1 MTEGRTRGIPA
12 VAYFS
17 MEVGFE
23 STIPTYSGGLGVL
36 AGDTLKAAADLSLP
50 VTGVSLVHRKGYFRQ
65 TLAKSGAQTEEPD
78 TWKPEEHLEAVEPT
92 VSVVLEGRPITV
104 RAWRR
109 RIGRED
115 GGQIWLYLLDTD
127 VDKNHADDRTLTD
140 HLYGGDLR
148 YRLKQEAVLGIG
160 GVMLL
165 RALGHDLRVCH
176 MNEGHS
182 ALLALAL
189 LEGDMAAGM
198 TQDEAIEEVR
208 QRCVFTTH
216 TPVPAGHDVF
226 PLDLVSEVLG
236 EERVERLRS
245 AACLHEETL
254 NMTHL
259 GLQLSRYVNGVAM
272 RHQQVSALMFP
283 DYRIRSITNGV
294 HAPTWVAPSFAEL
307 YDRRIPEWR
316 TDRFN
321 FRYAIAIPR
330 AEIKAAHDASKA
342 ELIGEVRQRAGV
354 ELAHDAF
361 TIGFARRA
369 TAYKRAMLLFT
380 DLERLRRIARDVGP
394 LQVLY
399 AGKAHPKDAGG
410 KDLIKRIFAAAK
422 ELGDDVR
429 VVYLENYDMR
439 LGGLLTAGVDVWL
452 NTPQKPQE
460 ASGTSGMKAA
470 LNGVPSLSVL
480 DGWWIEGHAEGV
492 TGWSVGNGWRVD
504 SDSALEAES
513 LYTKLE
519 TKLLPLYYQ
528 DPAEYLRVRRSAIA
542 LNGSFFNAQRMMLQ
556 YAAEAYGLGHA
567 LITQPAPR

>member
-1 MTEGRTRGIPA
+1 MEEESNARGTPA

-23 STIPTYSGGLGVL
+23 SGIPTYSGGLGVL

-50 VTGVSLVHRKGYFRQ
+50 VSGVSLIHRKGYFRQ
-65 TLAKSGAQTEEPD
+65 SLGARGAQRELPD
-78 TWKPEEHLEAVEPT
+78 EWNPADHLEAVPET
-92 VSVVLEGRPITV
+92 VSITLESRNVVI

-109 RIGRED
+109 SIGRE
-115 GGQIWLYLLDTD
+115 GGGRIWLYLLDTALPE
-127 VDKNHADDRTLTD
+127 NAPEDRKLTD
-140 HLYGGDLR
+140 QLYGGDRR
-148 YRLKQEAVLGIG
+148 YRLMQESVLGIG

-189 LEGDMAAGM
+189 LESTTADGLS
-198 TQDEAIEEVR
+198 QEEAIEEVR
-208 QRCVFTTH
+208 RHCVFTTH

-226 PLDLVSEVLG
+226 PIALVEQVLG
-236 EERVERLRS
+236 SERTERLRTFG
-245 AACLHEETL
+245 CLQGEAL

-259 GLQLSRYVNGVAM
+259 GLHLSRYVNGVAM

-283 DYRIRSITNGV
+283 DYRIRSITNGI
-294 HAPTWVAPSFAEL
+294 HAPTWAAPSFAEL
-307 YDRRIPEWR
+307 FDRRIPEWR

-321 FRYAIAIPR
+321 LRYAIAIPR
-330 AEIKAAHDASKA
+330 AEIRAAHQRAKA
-342 ELIGEVRQRAGV
+342 DFIEEVQSRAGV
-354 ELAHDAF
+354 TLDPDAF

-369 TAYKRAMLLFT
+369 TAYKRATLLFT
-380 DLERLRRIARDVGP
+380 DPDRLRRITREVGP
-394 LQVLY
+394 LQIVF
-399 AGKAHPKDAGG
+399 AGKAHPQDEGG
-410 KDLIKRIFAAAK
+410 KAMIKRIFAVARA
-422 ELGDDVR
+422 LRQDVNI
-429 VVYLENYDMR
+429 VYLENYDMR
-439 LGGLLTAGVDVWL
+439 LGGLMTAGVDLWL

-480 DGWWIEGHAEGV
+480 DGWWIEGHVEGA
-492 TGWSVGNGWRVD
+492 TGWSIGDGWQTE
-504 SDSALEAES
+504 SDSGAEAES
-513 LYTKLE
+513 LYAKLE
-519 TKLLPLYYQ
+519 SRILPLYYEQ
-528 DPAEYLRVRRSAIA
+528 PDEFARVMRSAIA

-567 LITQPAPR
+567 IVSAP

>member
-1 MTEGRTRGIPA
+1 MTESSGTRGVPA

-23 STIPTYSGGLGVL
+23 SSIPTYSGGLGVL

-65 TLAKSGAQTEEPD
+65 SLGTRGLQREAAD
-78 TWKPEEHLEAVEPT
+78 TWNPEQLLEPVERT
-92 VSVVLEGRPITV
+92 ISITLEGRPITV
-104 RAWRR
+104 RAWRKR
-109 RIGRED
+109 LGRED
-115 GGQIWLYLLDTD
+115 GGRIWLYLLDTD
-127 VDKNHADDRTLTD
+127 LPENAAEDRTLTD

-148 YRLKQEAVLGIG
+148 YRLMQEAVLGIG
-160 GVMLL
+160 GVMML

-189 LEGDMAAGM
+189 LESDMASGM
-198 TQDEAIEEVR
+198 SQDDAIEEVR

-216 TPVPAGHDVF
+216 TPVPAGHDAF
-226 PLDLVSEVLG
+226 PLDMVEKVLG
-236 EERVERLRS
+236 TERTERLRS
-245 AACLHEETL
+245 AGALHGEKL

-259 GLQLSRYVNGVAM
+259 GLHLSRYVNGVAM
-272 RHQQVSALMFP
+272 RHQQVSASMFP
-283 DYRIRSITNGV
+283 EYRIRSITNGV
-294 HAPTWVAPSFAEL
+294 HAPTWAAPAFAEL
-307 YDRRIPEWR
+307 FDRRIPEWR

-321 FRYAIAIPR
+321 LRYAIAIPR
-330 AEIKAAHDASKA
+330 SEIREAHEQSKLA
-342 ELIGEVRQRAGV
+342 LFEEMRDRAGV
-354 ELAHDAF
+354 TLDPAVF

-369 TAYKRAMLLFT
+369 TAYKRATLLFS
-380 DLERLRRIARDVGP
+380 DLDRLRRIARDVGP
-394 LQVLY
+394 IQVVY
-399 AGKAHPKDAGG
+399 AGKAHPKDEGG
-410 KDLIKRIFAAAK
+410 KDLIKRIFAASRAL
-422 ELGDDVR
+422 ENEVT
-429 VVYLENYDMR
+429 VTYLEGYDMR
-439 LGGLLTAGVDVWL
+439 LGGLLTAGVDIWL

-492 TGWSVGNGWRVD
+492 TGWAIGDEWKTE
-504 SDSALEAES
+504 SDSAEEAES

-519 TKLLPLYYQ
+519 QKILPLYYKE
-528 DPAEYLRVRRSAIA
+528 PEEWARVMRSAIA

-556 YAAEAYGLGHA
+556 YAAEAYGLGHTLRA
-567 LITQPAPR
+567 

>member
-1 MTEGRTRGIPA
+1 MTEASGTRGVPA

-23 STIPTYSGGLGVL
+23 SGIPTYSGGLGVL
-36 AGDTLKAAADLSLP
+36 AGDTLKAAADLALP

-65 TLAKSGAQTEEPD
+65 TLDQKGVQKEAAD
-78 TWKPEEHLEAVEPT
+78 TWSPEEHLEAVERT
-92 VSVVLEGRPITV
+92 VSITLVDRPITV
-104 RAWRR
+104 RAWRKR
-109 RIGRED
+109 LGRED
-115 GGQIWLYLLDTD
+115 GGRLWLYLLDTD
-127 VDKNHADDRTLTD
+127 LPENAEEDRKLTD

-148 YRLKQEAVLGIG
+148 YRLMQEAILGIG

-198 TQDEAIEEVR
+198 TEEEAIEEVR

-216 TPVPAGHDVF
+216 TPVPAGHDAF
-226 PLDLVSEVLG
+226 PIEMVEEVLG

-245 AACLHEETL
+245 SGSLHGGKL

-259 GLQLSRYVNGVAM
+259 GLHLSRYVNGVAM
-272 RHQQVSALMFP
+272 RHQQISATMFP
-283 DYRIRSITNGV
+283 DYRIRSITNGI
-294 HAPTWVAPSFAEL
+294 HAPTWASPAMAEL
-307 YDRRIPEWR
+307 FDRRIPEWR

-321 FRYAIAIPR
+321 LRYAIAIPR
-330 AEIKAAHDASKA
+330 KEIRAAHDVAKR
-342 ELIGEVRQRAGV
+342 ELCEEVRDRAGV
-354 ELAHDAF
+354 DLDPEAF

-369 TAYKRAMLLFT
+369 TAYKRATLLFS
-380 DLERLRRIARDVGP
+380 DLDRLRSMSREVGP
-394 LQVLY
+394 LQIVY
-399 AGKAHPKDAGG
+399 AGKAHPKDEGG
-410 KDLIKRIFAAAK
+410 KELIQKIFAAARSL
-422 ELGDDVR
+422 ENDVR
-429 VVYLENYDMR
+429 VVYLQNYDMR
-439 LGGLLTAGVDVWL
+439 VGGLMTAGVDIWL

-492 TGWSVGNGWRVD
+492 TGWAIGDEWKTE
-504 SDSALEAES
+504 SDSAEEAES
-513 LYTKLE
+513 LYAKLE
-519 TKLLPLYYQ
+519 EKILPLYYER
-528 DPAEYLRVRRSAIA
+528 PKEWSRVMRSAIA

-567 LITQPAPR
+567 LRAG

>member
-1 MTEGRTRGIPA
+1 MPA

-65 TLAKSGAQTEEPD
+65 VLGKGGVQREEAD
-78 TWKPEEHLEAVEPT
+78 TWRPEDHLEAVDET
-92 VSVVLEGRPITV
+92 VSITLEGRPVTV

-115 GGQIWLYLLDTD
+115 GGRIWLYLLDTD
-127 VDKNHADDRTLTD
+127 VPGNDAEDRKLTD

-198 TQDEAIEEVR
+198 SQEEAIEEVR

-226 PLDLVSEVLG
+226 PLDLVGEVLG
-236 EERVERLRS
+236 EERVESLRNGG
-245 AACLHEETL
+245 CLHEETL

-330 AEIKAAHDASKA
+330 AEIKAAHEQSKA
-342 ELIGEVRQRAGV
+342 ELIDEVKQRAGV
-354 ELAHDAF
+354 ELSPDAF

-369 TAYKRAMLLFT
+369 TAYKRATLLFS
-380 DLERLRRIARDVGP
+380 DLDRLRSIAQDVGP
-394 LQVLY
+394 LQILY

-410 KDLIKRIFAAAK
+410 KDLIQRIFAAGRA
-422 ELGDDVR
+422 LGSDVR
-429 VVYLENYDMR
+429 VVYLDNYDMR

-492 TGWSVGNGWRVD
+492 TGWSVGDGWRLD
-504 SDSALEAES
+504 SDSAVEAES
-513 LYTKLE
+513 LYAKLE
-519 TKLLPLYYQ
+519 AKVLPLYYD
-528 DPAEYLRVRRSAIA
+528 DPNEYLRVRRSAIA

-556 YAAEAYGLGHA
+556 YASEAYGLGHA
-567 LITQPAPR
+567 LRVVPES

>member
-1 MTEGRTRGIPA
+1 MSEASSTRGVPA

-36 AGDTLKAAADLSLP
+36 AGDTLKAAADLALP

-65 TLAKSGAQTEEPD
+65 GLTKTGIQREEAD
-78 TWKPEEHLEAVEPT
+78 TWQPEDHLEAVET
-92 VSVVLEGRPITV
+92 RVSVTLEGRPVAI

-127 VDKNHADDRTLTD
+127 VPENHADDRELTD

-189 LEGDMAAGM
+189 LEGDMAAGLS
-198 TQDEAIEEVR
+198 QENAIEEVR
-208 QRCVFTTH
+208 HRCVFTTH

-226 PLDLVSEVLG
+226 PLDLVEEVLG
-236 EERVERLRS
+236 DERLERLRS
-245 AACLHEETL
+245 AGCLHEETL

-307 YDRRIPEWR
+307 YDQRIPEWR

-330 AEIKAAHDASKA
+330 DEIAAAHAHAKA
-342 ELIGEVRQRAGV
+342 ELLAEVKTRAGV
-354 ELAHDAF
+354 DLAADAF

-369 TAYKRAMLLFT
+369 TAYKRATLLFS
-380 DLERLRRIARDVGP
+380 DLDRLRHIARDVGP
-394 LQVLY
+394 LQILY
-399 AGKAHPKDAGG
+399 AGKAHPKDTGG
-410 KDLIKRIFAAAK
+410 KDLIKRIYAAARA
-422 ELGDDVR
+422 LGKDVR

-492 TGWSVGNGWRVD
+492 TGWSVGDGWRRD
-504 SDSALEAES
+504 SDSTAEAES
-513 LYTKLE
+513 LYAKLE
-519 TKLLPLYYQ
+519 TKVLPLYYE
-528 DPAEYLRVRRSAIA
+528 DPREYLRVRRSAIA

-556 YAAEAYGLGHA
+556 YAAEAYGLGHTLRA
-567 LITQPAPR
+567 LPTT